1 VCGRFRWYYDPI
13 VSNAASDPQETRLVL
28 PDGLGLAPGR
38 GTIDLVLHTE
48 PGTELSMGSPV
59 RAAIEV
65 ESGDDL
71 LIVPEPRLGLDAVG
85 GPVQP
90 VAIPVQVKELPAAEI
105 AAELRVTIEYVT
117 CDAQD
122 VAACAPG
129 RARLRVPVRLLR
141 EGGRTKLSLRVAL
154 PR

>member
-1 VCGRFRWYYDPI
+1 M
-13 VSNAASDPQETRLVL
+13 
-28 PDGLGLAPGR
+28 GLAPGR
-38 GTIDLVLHTE
+38 GTVDLVLHTE

-59 RAAIEV
+59 RAAIEASMGADV
-65 ESGDDL
+65 L
-71 LIVPEPRLGLDAVG
+71 VVPEPRLGLDAVG

-105 AAELRVTIEYVT
+105 AAELLVTIEYVI

-122 VAACAPG
+122 VSVCVPG

-141 EGGRTKLSLRVAL
+141 EGGRNKLSLRVAL
-154 PR
+154 SR

>member
-1 VCGRFRWYYDPI
+1 M
-13 VSNAASDPQETRLVL
+13 L
-28 PDGLGLAPGR
+28 PDGVGLAPGW
-38 GTIDLVLHTE
+38 GTVDLVLHTE

-59 RAAIEV
+59 RAVIEAARGAEV
-65 ESGDDL
+65 
-71 LIVPEPRLGLDAVG
+71 LIVPEPQLGLDAVG

-105 AAELRVTIEYVT
+105 AAELLVTIEYVT

-141 EGGRTKLSLRVAL
+141 EGGRDRLSLRVAL
-154 PR
+154 